1 LTFCRGH
8 GFPQSIFVSV
18 IEAGATDLTNEK
30 DISSD
35 ARLIPRVFAMK
46 SLVVYVSVSHGNT
59 EKVAKAISG
68 VLSADLMEAKTVDP
82 SILSGYELVGFG
94 SGIFY
99 SKFHAG
105 LLKLVK
111 EMPSS
116 QSRAFVFS
124 TSGFGTTDFH
134 IKLKN
139 ELEAKGYRIV
149 GDFACKAW
157 DTFAPFKLVG
167 GINKGRP
174 DEKDLESAR
183 EFAKGL
189 AV

>member
-1 LTFCRGH
+1 MRHT
-8 GFPQSIFVSV
+8 PSV
-18 IEAGATDLTNEK
+18 L
-30 DISSD
+30 S
-35 ARLIPRVFAMK
+35 LK

-59 EKVAKAISG
+59 EKVAKAISE
-68 VLSADLMEAKTVDP
+68 VLQADLMEAKTVDP
-82 SILSGYELVGFG
+82 SILSSYEMIGFG

-105 LLKLVK
+105 LTKLVK
-111 EMPSS
+111 NIPQAQSKAFIFSS
-116 QSRAFVFS
+116 
-124 TSGFGTTDFH
+124 SGLGTTDVH
-134 IKLKN
+134 TKLRK
-139 ELEAKGYRIV
+139 ELEAKGYQMV

-174 DEKDLESAR
+174 DEKDLEMAR

-189 AV
+189 RSDDEAL

>member
-1 LTFCRGH
+1 
-8 GFPQSIFVSV
+8 
-18 IEAGATDLTNEK
+18 
-30 DISSD
+30 
-35 ARLIPRVFAMK
+35 MK
-46 SLVVYVSVSHGNT
+46 SLVIYISVSHGNT
-59 EKVAKAISG
+59 EKVAKAISD
-68 VLSADLMEAKTVDP
+68 VLGADLMEAKTVDP
-82 SILSGYELVGFG
+82 SILPNYELVGFG

-111 EMPSS
+111 EMPNS
-116 QSRAFVFS
+116 QSKAFVFS

-134 IKLKN
+134 TKLKK

-157 DTFAPFKLVG
+157 DTWTPFKLVG
-167 GINKGRP
+167 GINKGKP
-174 DEKDLESAR
+174 DEKDLDNAR

-189 AV
+189 KI